1 MDLVTVQGV
10 IDPVVA
16 RFVTTAIAR
25 AAEDRAE
32 LIVIRMDTPGG
43 LDVSM
48 REIVQSIL
56 SSPVPVAVYVAPPG
70 ARAGSAGVF
79 ITVAAHVAAMAP
91 GTNIGAAHPVGI
103 GGVQIPSAQE
113 EKIVNDAAAYIKAL
127 AARHGRNA
135 AWAERAVR
143 KSVSATDQEALKL
156 KVVDLVA
163 RDLGELLGGIDGRAV
178 ATASG
183 ERVLHT
189 RAATLRDR
197 SMSLPERLLHAL
209 VDPNIAYLLLILG
222 LWALV
227 AEFSH
232 PGLIVPGVSGVIC
245 LILAFV
251 ALGSLPVNWAGVA
264 LIVFAVALFLL
275 DIKVTGFAL
284 TAGGVVA
291 FGLGSLMLYRPWK
304 PASPAAPSFAV
315 DLRLV
320 AVTLLSLLAFFG
332 FVVSKALRAQRAA
345 VVSGVGALAGARGRA
360 ITPLA
365 PSGTVLVRGEQ
376 WSAEAVGGRIDV
388 GEEVTVLG
396 SEGLRLR
403 VAKAQT
409 PSEEPK

>member
-127 AARHGRNA
+127 AARRGRNA

-163 RDLGELLGGIDGRAV
+163 RDLDELLGGIDGRAV
-178 ATASG
+178 TTASG

-291 FGLGSLMLYRPWK
+291 FVLGSLMLYRPWK

-332 FVVSKALRAQRAA
+332 FVVSKALGAQRAA
-345 VVSGVGALAGARGRA
+345 VVSGVGALAGAQGRA